1 MYGQK
6 QKSKTRE
13 MQTESH
19 VSNHK
24 VRGMD
29 TETEIEKMRTK
40 IIGYQDKLL
49 ERKGRK
55 VRAKKYKE
63 GIGDK
68 RIE

>member
-1 MYGQK
+1 
-6 QKSKTRE
+6 
-13 MQTESH
+13 MQIESH
-19 VSNHK
+19 ESKHK
-24 VRGMD
+24 ESGMD
-29 TETEIEKMRTK
+29 TETEIEKMWTK